1 MVKKSY
7 VFLFLISTASTL
19 FGLAPMSIIRPY
31 DSNLFGQKWEEQR
44 LHISNTASFGM
55 TGSQAWDGDGNK
67 VDDVQ
72 LWNADQ
78 NALAMVKGFAQ
89 GTEQANIA
97 QNCNA
102 IGGDDGVRGH
112 FKVTGDFKIAFSYQC
127 ALRYFLRKG
136 FWIGAFASAYKT
148 ELKNVT
154 WTDQTKNITAD
165 DTCTKTTITDN
176 IFTNVN
182 RLGSGLQL
190 KDWDKFGF
198 GDVVLMA
205 GWQTTFR
212 QYKQWIRSAT
222 PNIRFGVTV
231 PTGVKKDEDKIM
243 FMPFGN
249 DGSVGIIIGA
259 GLTLNYVDWV
269 DAGVDIEFM
278 HIFNNTRKR
287 RIKVDA
293 DQTDFLLLTKT
304 DVQKDPGFM
313 QKFNVFIEPKF
324 KKVSVRAAYQ
334 HVKRSLEHYYIISND
349 YSSTVANTADML
361 KEWTTHNV
369 MLQLKF
375 DTASQDTNRFRPRFM
390 LFYKH
395 PFNGRRSVQTKQF
408 GAGLTFS
415 F

>member
-1 MVKKSY
+1 MKKSY
-7 VFLFLISTASTL
+7 VFLLVATL
-19 FGLAPMSIIRPY
+19 VNSLSAITPTNLVYPY
-31 DSNLFGQKWEEQR
+31 DSNLSGKNWEEQR
-44 LHISNTASFGM
+44 LHINHTAAFGM
-55 TGSQAWDGDGNK
+55 TGSQAWDGEGNK
-67 VDDVQ
+67 VNNTQ

-78 NALAMVKGFAQ
+78 NALAMAKGFTQ

-112 FKVTGDFKIAFSYQC
+112 FKVTGDFKVVFGYDFGI
-127 ALRYFLRKG
+127 RYFLKKG
-136 FWIGAFASAYKT
+136 FWLGAFTSFYKMKL
-148 ELKNVT
+148 ENVA
-154 WTDQTKNITAD
+154 WADQTKNITAD
-165 DTCTKTTITDN
+165 DVCTKTNITDN

-182 RLGSGLQL
+182 TLGSGLQL
-190 KDWDKFGF
+190 KNWNKEGF
-198 GDVVLMA
+198 GDTVLMA
-205 GWQTTFR
+205 GWQTTFLQR
-212 QYKQWIRSAT
+212 KQWIKKAT
-222 PNIRFGVTV
+222 PNIRFGVTL

-243 FMPFGN
+243 CMPFGN

-259 GLTLNYVDWV
+259 GLLLNYVDLV
-269 DAGVDIEFM
+269 DAGVDVEFS

-287 RIKVDA
+287 RIKVDV

-304 DVQKDPGFM
+304 DVQKDPGLM
-313 QKFNVFIEPKF
+313 QKFNLFIEPKF

-334 HVKRSLEHYYIISND
+334 HVKRSSDHYYVTSND
-349 YSSTVANTADML
+349 YSSKIANTAEML

-369 MLQLKF
+369 MIQFKI
-375 DTASQDTNRFRPRFM
+375 DTADENSNRFRPQFS

-408 GAGLTFS
+408 GLSIMFI